1 MKKQLIQRI
10 GLVGST
16 LGLALYHASATYAS
30 TGIGELD
37 AVDLNS
43 ARGTFGFD
51 SLSDAVNTLVTIIFF
66 VAGLVAFLFILW
78 GAVNY
83 IMAGD
88 DASKTEAARKR
99 ITNAVVGLILVA
111 LVYVIWLIAAQIF
124 GIEGLL
130 TGGGGGG
137 T

>member
-1 MKKQLIQRI
+1 MNHYMKKQLIQRA

-16 LGLALYHASATYAS
+16 LGLALTHASTAYA
-30 TGIGELD
+30 TGISQLD
-37 AVDLNS
+37 TVDLNQ
-43 ARGTFGFD
+43 ARGTFGFAT
-51 SLSDAVNTLVTIIFF
+51 LGEAVNTLVTIIFF
-66 VAGLVAFLFILW
+66 IAGLAAFLFILW

-124 GIEGLL
+124 KIDTLF
-130 TGGGGGG
+130 
-137 T
+137 

>member
-16 LGLALYHASATYAS
+16 LGLALSHASSVHAG
-30 TGIGELD
+30 TGIGQLD
-37 AVDLNS
+37 TVNLTPS
-43 ARGTFGFD
+43 FGFQT
-51 SLSDAVNTLVTIIFF
+51 LGDAVNTLVTIIFF
-66 VAGLVAFLFILW
+66 VAGLAAFLFILW

-99 ITNAVVGLILVA
+99 ITNAVVGLTLVA